1 MKSSPEQVMTKSKGI
16 VFDIKRFATH
26 DGNGIRT
33 TMFFKGCPLRCK
45 WCHNPEGL
53 KKQPQI
59 LYMENQCIHCQTCVH
74 TSKNKGVE
82 WVDGNI
88 VIHRDIKDNWDEIV
102 YMCPTTAICFDSK
115 EYTFVAA
122 CDELFKDIAFFSYGG
137 GVTFSGGEPFLQY
150 EFMLSLLKE
159 CKRRNVH
166 TAIES
171 SFYTDLD
178 IVKKVVPYLD
188 QIYCDCKLFDEQK
201 HIEYTGISNQKIR
214 KNIEYL
220 LTSEHKDK
228 VIIRTPLI
236 PTMSATEE
244 NIASISSF
252 LSNLYPDVKYE
263 LLNYNPL
270 AKSKYAYLDMEFC
283 FKDNPE
289 LYTSSQMEEFYS
301 IALKNG
307 IKNLIKA

>member
-115 EYTFVAA
+115 E
-122 CDELFKDIAFFSYGG
+122 
-137 GVTFSGGEPFLQY
+137 
-150 EFMLSLLKE
+150 

-178 IVKKVVPYLD
+178 IVKKVVPYLH

-201 HIEYTGISNQKIR
+201 HIEYTGVSNQKIR